1 MDTGRVIP
9 LDAAAQSVDRSGHEI
24 PVPTRG
30 EVFRDLGEVAKPTRP
45 EPDESNGG
53 KIGAEQE

>member
-45 EPDESNGG
+45 
-53 KIGAEQE
+53 GA